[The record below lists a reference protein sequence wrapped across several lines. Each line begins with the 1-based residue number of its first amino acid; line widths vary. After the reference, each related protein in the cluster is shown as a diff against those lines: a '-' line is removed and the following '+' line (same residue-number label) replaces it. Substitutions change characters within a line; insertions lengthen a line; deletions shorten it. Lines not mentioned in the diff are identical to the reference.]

1 MISEGACSAVGG
13 WGEMAG
19 EMRGGVMVEAE
30 GQDCALVST
39 LTSHPQGSS
48 DGHCKTSQT
57 SKSPQALKSPLP
69 G

>member
-1 MISEGACSAVGG
+1 MINEGRLFCSGRL
-13 WGEMAG
+13 GEMAG

-39 LTSHPQGSS
+39 LTSHPQGPS
-48 DGHCKTSQT
+48 DGHCKTNQA
-57 SKSPQALKSPLP
+57 SKSPRPSEPPP

>member
-1 MISEGACSAVGG
+1 
-13 WGEMAG
+13 MAG

>member
-1 MISEGACSAVGG
+1 
-13 WGEMAG
+13 MAG
-19 EMRGGVMVEAE
+19 ETQRGVIVEAE
-30 GQDCALVST
+30 GQGCALVST

-57 SKSPQALKSPLP
+57 SQASKSPQALKSPLP